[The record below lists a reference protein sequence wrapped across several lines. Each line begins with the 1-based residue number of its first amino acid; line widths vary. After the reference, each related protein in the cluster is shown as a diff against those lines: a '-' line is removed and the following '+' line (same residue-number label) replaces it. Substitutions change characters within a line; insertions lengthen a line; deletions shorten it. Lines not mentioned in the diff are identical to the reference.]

1 MPIYTSWKDYDNDQG
16 QEEVSKVLRKVAVS
30 QLFHSSKYF
39 HALQYSQVQIVSN
52 ISFVWLQSSLDVDVR
67 NEGPRKAACTD
78 IIKKGVRQQRYL
90 LKRKYFD
97 DSLIREQLL
106 AKEPPPK
113 MKKEDWI
120 HLVEY

>member
-1 MPIYTSWKDYDNDQG
+1 VLK
-16 QEEVSKVLRKVAVS
+16 KVVVS

-67 NEGPRKAACTD
+67 NEGPSKAACTD

-97 DSLIREQLL
+97 ESLTI
-106 AKEPPPK
+106 
-113 MKKEDWI
+113 
-120 HLVEY
+120 V